1 MKIFFGTRKFL
12 SGGVLIFNRGDENIS
27 KKGGPDKKGVEKK
40 QNRGGCD
47 PQRNYGDHIK

>member
-27 KKGGPDKKGVEKK
+27 KKGGPHTRKGWRK
-40 QNRGGCD
+40 NRIEGVVTLKETMV
-47 PQRNYGDHIK
+47 IT